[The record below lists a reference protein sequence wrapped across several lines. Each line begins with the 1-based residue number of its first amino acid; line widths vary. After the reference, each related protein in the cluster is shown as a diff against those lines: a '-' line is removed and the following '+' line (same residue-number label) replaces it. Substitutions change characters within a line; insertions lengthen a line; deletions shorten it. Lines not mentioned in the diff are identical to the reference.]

1 MFGPGIADG
10 TAGSSDTADAARG
23 LVPRTLDYLW
33 QHIAR
38 EKSRSRGRTVYTC
51 TASFYEI
58 YQERVYDL
66 LDMCGSVNAAG
77 LNVRE
82 DSKLGVYVDGAV
94 EEPVNSSDDAARI
107 LTTGYRNRH
116 VGATTMNRESSRSH
130 AVFSLAIEVT
140 VDEGVGAEDA
150 DADAAASSSPGP
162 ATPQPPPPPPS
173 ASAAC
178 ATGVAGVKRTKKSR
192 FSMIDL
198 AGSERQKV
206 QEGIRLCISALLVL
220 VCVSCVRGCRK
231 GPAPAPAPVPAFRC
245 ATHGHLSTRNP
256 SRLSRSTL
264 MHEVLDPLQ

>member
-10 TAGSSDTADAARG
+10 TVGSTDTADAARG
-23 LVPRTLDYLW
+23 LVPRTLEYLW

-38 EKSRSRGRTVYTC
+38 EKSRSRGRTEYVC

-94 EEPVNSSDDAARI
+94 EEPVNSPDDAARI
-107 LTTGYRNRH
+107 LATGYRNRH

-140 VDEGVGAEDA
+140 VEEGVGAEEDDTDDA
-150 DADAAASSSPGP
+150 PPSTGP
-162 ATPQPPPPPPS
+162 AAP
-173 ASAAC
+173 AA
-178 ATGVAGVKRTKKSR
+178 GVAGVKRTKKSR

-206 QEGIRLCISALLVL
+206 QECFRALVIL
-220 VCVSCVRGCRK
+220 
-231 GPAPAPAPVPAFRC
+231 
-245 ATHGHLSTRNP
+245 
-256 SRLSRSTL
+256 
-264 MHEVLDPLQ
+264 